1 MLGKKLRTAMTDSQI
16 NPVQSI
22 PLPQSA
28 VDMVELH
35 EQILQFQNFVKRR
48 FDEISMEINATSQQ
62 MDMAEDS
69 TAQKFGEIF
78 EVLDAIS
85 YKGDGTTAANTGVE
99 LDAVVSMTEQ
109 AANTILDAAGHI
121 TTLTCTDSN
130 WTNDEARKA
139 ALSSI
144 NSHVENI
151 IMACSFQDLTG
162 QRIRKTLENVK
173 NAEDKLGKAL
183 ERMGIQVKHA
193 DTAAIEAENHASTQ
207 NEIDD
212 IFSN

>member
-1 MLGKKLRTAMTDSQI
+1 MTES
-16 NPVQSI
+16 NLTSVQSM

-35 EQILQFQNFVKRR
+35 DQIMQFQAFVKRR

-62 MDMAEDS
+62 MDMAEDT
-69 TAQKFGEIF
+69 TAKKFGEIF

-85 YKGDGTTAANTGVE
+85 YKGEGTTAANTGVE
-99 LDAVVSMTEQ
+99 LDAVVAMTEQ
-109 AANTILDAAGHI
+109 AANTILDAAGNI
-121 TTLTCTDSN
+121 TNLTCNEAN
-130 WTNDEARKA
+130 WASEDARKA
-139 ALSSI
+139 ALGAI
-144 NSHVENI
+144 NAHVEEI
-151 IMACSFQDLTG
+151 IMACAFQDLTG

-183 ERMGIQVKHA
+183 ERMGIHVKHA
-193 DTAAIEAENHASTQ
+193 DDKVIEAQNHASTQ
-207 NEIDD
+207 GEIDN